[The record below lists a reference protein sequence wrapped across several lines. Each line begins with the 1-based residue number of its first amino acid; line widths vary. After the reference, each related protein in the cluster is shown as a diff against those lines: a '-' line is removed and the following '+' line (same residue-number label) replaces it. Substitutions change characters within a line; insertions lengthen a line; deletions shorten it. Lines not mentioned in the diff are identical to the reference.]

1 MTPSSAASGPVTPVV
16 PGQFSGDPALTAT
29 QAAAVD
35 DRVQQQVFTQWI
47 DDGQGGELGQSRLL
61 IGGMYCAACAGQIE
75 EALLKVDGVSRA
87 EVSGAAQRA
96 VVVWDPRRTRV
107 SAMIEAV
114 RSIGYGAFPD
124 TGAQAVALAT
134 KESRQSLWRLF
145 VASFCM
151 MQVMM
156 YATPTYVAAP
166 GDITPDMLGL
176 LNWASWVLSIPVII
190 FAAGPFFRGAWNG
203 LRERRVSMDLPIAL
217 GIAVTFV
224 ASSVATFDPAGPFGS
239 EVYFDSLTM
248 FVSFLF
254 AARTLEARARQR
266 AAQSLDAVMRRLP
279 DAVERLDTA
288 GRGELVPSSAL
299 AVGDRVRVHAGQAF
313 AADGRLLE
321 GRTQVDEAML
331 TGESRPVDRAVGDE
345 VSAGCLNLGA
355 PVVMEVLQLGAQTRY
370 QRIVSLVERALTER
384 PAFILATDRLAGPFL
399 VAVLVL
405 AALAWGAWMFI
416 DPSRALWVA
425 VAVLVVTCPCALS
438 LGAPVALLATAGELA
453 RRGIVVQRLDA
464 LEILTR
470 VGDVVF
476 DKTGT
481 VTEDRLALAA
491 TVEMQPTAPVC
502 AGLPAGLL
510 RDVARQLAERSSHP
524 LSRALVQALP
534 PADWSAESTDL
545 LEQAGHGV
553 QASVRIAARS
563 LEARLGSGAWCG
575 AAEAAAAVQRPQVWL
590 ALRDR
595 QADAASP
602 WQPVLRFEFDEVLR
616 ADAVSGTAR
625 LAADGLAL
633 HLLSGDQPGSVA
645 AMAARLGIADA
656 RSRCTPQD
664 KLEAV
669 EALQRQGRV
678 VAMVGDGIND
688 APVLARADVSIAM
701 GTAAALAQARADV
714 IVLSDR
720 IEDLPVVFATA
731 RRTLAVVRQNLR
743 WALIYNAVSVPLAL
757 VGWMPPWLAGVG
769 MAASSLLVVVNAL
782 RLTTWR
788 PRLPG
793 KG

>member
-1 MTPSSAASGPVTPVV
+1 M
-16 PGQFSGDPALTAT
+16 
-29 QAAAVD
+29 
-35 DRVQQQVFTQWI
+35 
-47 DDGQGGELGQSRLL
+47 
-61 IGGMYCAACAGQIE
+61 
-75 EALLKVDGVSRA
+75 
-87 EVSGAAQRA
+87 
-96 VVVWDPRRTRV
+96 
-107 SAMIEAV
+107 
-114 RSIGYGAFPD
+114 
-124 TGAQAVALAT
+124 
-134 KESRQSLWRLF
+134 
-145 VASFCM
+145 
-151 MQVMM
+151 
-156 YATPTYVAAP
+156 
-166 GDITPDMLGL
+166 
-176 LNWASWVLSIPVII
+176 
-190 FAAGPFFRGAWNG
+190 
-203 LRERRVSMDLPIAL
+203 
-217 GIAVTFV
+217 
-224 ASSVATFDPAGPFGS
+224 
-239 EVYFDSLTM
+239 
-248 FVSFLF
+248 
-254 AARTLEARARQR
+254 
-266 AAQSLDAVMRRLP
+266 
-279 DAVERLDTA
+279 
-288 GRGELVPSSAL
+288 
-299 AVGDRVRVHAGQAF
+299 
-313 AADGRLLE
+313 
-321 GRTQVDEAML
+321 
-331 TGESRPVDRAVGDE
+331 
-345 VSAGCLNLGA
+345 
-355 PVVMEVLQLGAQTRY
+355 
-370 QRIVSLVERALTER
+370 
-384 PAFILATDRLAGPFL
+384 
-399 VAVLVL
+399 
-405 AALAWGAWMFI
+405 
-416 DPSRALWVA
+416 
-425 VAVLVVTCPCALS
+425 
-438 LGAPVALLATAGELA
+438 ALLATAGELA

-464 LEILTR
+464 LEVLTR

-534 PADWSAESTDL
+534 PADWSAEPTDL
-545 LEQAGHGV
+545 LEQAGQGV
-553 QASVRIAARS
+553 QASVRIAACS
-563 LEARLGSGAWCG
+563 LEVRLGSGAWCG

-616 ADAVSGTAR
+616 ADATSGTAR
-625 LAADGLAL
+625 LAAEGLAL
-633 HLLSGDQPGSVA
+633 HLFSGDQPGSVA

-669 EALQRQGRV
+669 NALQRQGRV

-793 KG
+793 KV